1 MKKTYKLRDLDCANC
16 AAKMENAIVKL
27 PEVSSVTVSFM
38 TQKMTVEYADGVE
51 EAEALKQIRKIIRR
65 VEPDCEVLG

>member
-16 AAKMENAIVKL
+16 AAKMENAIGKL

-51 EAEALKQIRKIIRR
+51 AAEALKQIRKIIRR

>member
-16 AAKMENAIVKL
+16 AAKMENAIAKM

-38 TQKMTVEYADGVE
+38 TQKMIVEYAESVDETEG
-51 EAEALKQIRKIIRR
+51 ISKIKKVIHR
-65 VEPDCEVLG
+65 VEPDCEVIG

>member
-16 AAKMENAIVKL
+16 AAKMENAIAKM

-38 TQKMTVEYADGVE
+38 TRKMIVEYAEGVDE
-51 EAEALKQIRKIIRR
+51 TEGISKIKKVIHR
-65 VEPDCEVLG
+65 VEPDCEVIG

>member
-16 AAKMENAIVKL
+16 AAKMENAIGKL

-38 TQKMTVEYADGVE
+38 TQKMTVEYADGAE